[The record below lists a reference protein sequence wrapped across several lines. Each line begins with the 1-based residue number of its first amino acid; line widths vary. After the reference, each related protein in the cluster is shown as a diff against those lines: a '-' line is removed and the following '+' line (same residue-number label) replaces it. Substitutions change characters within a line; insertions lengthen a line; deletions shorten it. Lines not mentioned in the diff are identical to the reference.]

1 MKILDDWRKVK
12 QLDEDIEA
20 IEKEIKRID
29 NDLQEDEVC
38 LHIFLDNGCDGYM
51 TRDKDITT
59 AALKA
64 ARQILSV
71 RLYNLRTEADSLIQK

>member
-12 QLDEDIEA
+12 QLDTDIEA
-20 IEKEIKRID
+20 IEKKINRID
-29 NDLQEDEVC
+29 DNLQENEVC
-38 LHIFLDNGCDGYM
+38 LHIFLDNGRDGYM
-51 TRDKDITT
+51 TRDKDIIT